1 MNPTELSVCVST
13 ARQSWLA
20 CISEPFA
27 GDGTAQLVPV
37 DVPLSFHPRGS
48 GGTGARQASQVF
60 PEAGSRGDREG
71 AGRAV
76 RKRRKKR
83 GIFPPACEVGGRL
96 SLCNIIFCAM
106 FSRLFRIFAVK

>member
-1 MNPTELSVCVST
+1 MKKMNPTEHSVCVST

-60 PEAGSRGDREG
+60 LKPEVEVIVRGLGE
-71 AGRAV
+71 
-76 RKRRKKR
+76 
-83 GIFPPACEVGGRL
+83 P
-96 SLCNIIFCAM
+96 
-106 FSRLFRIFAVK
+106 